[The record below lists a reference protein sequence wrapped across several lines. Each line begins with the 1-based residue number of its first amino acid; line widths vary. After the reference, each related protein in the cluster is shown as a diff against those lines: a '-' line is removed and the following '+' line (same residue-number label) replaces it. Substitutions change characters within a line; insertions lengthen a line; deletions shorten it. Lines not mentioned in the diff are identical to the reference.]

1 MAKAQTKTKLS
12 PVYAVVGK
20 DSFLV
25 NKDCDKLVNSL
36 IPPESQEMGLVVLDP
51 DKTQASEVLD
61 ELRTPAFLA
70 DRKVVLI
77 RQADNFI
84 SSNSELLIKYL
95 DSPASKGILVLTAS
109 ALRSNTRI
117 AKKIKSAGDLRQVSK
132 PSFKEIVSY
141 PSEYAKANCGKK
153 LSAATGRLIIEFAG
167 EEPQMIAN
175 EVEKLAVY
183 TGDRDTITDQD
194 VEALCGANR
203 TFGVFNVIDAMSSGQ
218 AGQAVSRLRNL
229 FASDKDA
236 EYTAVGAFA
245 FHFRRMFKAKAMLGK
260 GESEAGAGQA
270 LGIRYKRQ
278 EFFRGLRNWPL
289 VNIAE
294 VIQALRRIDYQS
306 KTGQAR
312 VKVEIEQLVVKAAS
326 RNRKR

>member
-1 MAKAQTKTKLS
+1 MAKTQSKTKIP
-12 PVYAVVGK
+12 PVYAIVGK

-25 NKDCDKLVNSL
+25 NKDCEKLVNSL
-36 IPPESQEMGLVVLDP
+36 IPPEQQEMGLVVLDP
-51 DKTQASEVLD
+51 DKTEASHVLD

-70 DRKVVLI
+70 ERKVVLI

-117 AKKIKSAGDLRQVSK
+117 AKKIKSAGRLKQISR
-132 PSFKEIVSY
+132 PSYREMAFY
-141 PSEYAKANCGKK
+141 PAEYAKNNCGKK
-153 LSAATGRLIIEFAG
+153 LSSSTARLIIEFAG

-175 EVEKLAVY
+175 EIEKLAVY
-183 TGDRDTITDQD
+183 VGDRDKITEED

-245 FHFRRMFKAKAMLGK
+245 FHFRRMFKAKAMLSK
-260 GESEAGAGQA
+260 GESEQRAGQM
-270 LGIRYKRQ
+270 LGIRYKSDQ
-278 EFFRGLRNWPL
+278 FFRGLRNWPL

-326 RNRKR
+326 RNRKK